1 MPTFSAP
8 SSAFSSASSS
18 SRLPLLFSLL
28 AFLQLLMSANS
39 ALLLPL
45 DSTLFAPHNGPFVA
59 FYRRPPFPNAPLTS
73 SSPLIREFNSAGL
86 DLSRKRSLHAPVLPM
101 DEDKFE
107 ENGHGQF
114 GQLLPFQLSPIPSAD
129 GKSLT
134 IPSADQS
141 NTLQCFCC
149 RAFVCRK
156 QICPCSKFM
165 I

>member
-8 SSAFSSASSS
+8 SSASSS

-59 FYRRPPFPNAPLTS
+59 FYRRPPFPNARLTS
-73 SSPLIREFNSAGL
+73 SPMIREFNSAGL
-86 DLSRKRSLHAPVLPM
+86 DLSRKRSLHVPVLPM
-101 DEDKFE
+101 DEEKFE

-114 GQLLPFQLSPIPSAD
+114 GQFLPLHLSQIPSAD